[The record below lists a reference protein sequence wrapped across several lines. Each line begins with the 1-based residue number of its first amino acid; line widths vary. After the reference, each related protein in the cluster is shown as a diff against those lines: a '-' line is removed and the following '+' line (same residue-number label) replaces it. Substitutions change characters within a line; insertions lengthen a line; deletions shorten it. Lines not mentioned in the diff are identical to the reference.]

1 MTAGLAWR
9 PRRRPP
15 SRRRPGSSDPAP
27 GSPIASC
34 CAQKFQKVA
43 VVEGLAQV
51 PYIGWL
57 LPKVRTSATE
67 DAPLVASD
75 DPVAECLECASEM
88 PPRCLRDAS
97 NVPPRATDGA
107 HACNRLP
114 CVSGGLLP

>member
-1 MTAGLAWR
+1 MTAGLARR

-67 DAPLVASD
+67 DAPLIATDDVPYIGWLLPKIRTSATEDPPLVATD
-75 DPVAECLECASEM
+75 DPDAECLE
-88 PPRCLRDAS
+88 
-97 NVPPRATDGA
+97 
-107 HACNRLP
+107 
-114 CVSGGLLP
+114 

>member
-1 MTAGLAWR
+1 VTAGLARR

-67 DAPLVASD
+67 DAPLVATD
-75 DPVAECLECASEM
+75 DPDAECIECASD
-88 PPRCLRDAS
+88 CL
-97 NVPPRATDGA
+97 
-107 HACNRLP
+107 
-114 CVSGGLLP
+114 